1 MLIYFLCKS
10 VFTNTFK
17 TLSSSGKQL
26 IQTWMFALEFYFK
39 ISYRKEARNEKILSY
54 ERYLI

>member
-1 MLIYFLCKS
+1 
-10 VFTNTFK
+10 
-17 TLSSSGKQL
+17 
-26 IQTWMFALEFYFK
+26 MFALEFYFK